1 MSFSRCHHLTR
12 ALLRL
17 VPLAL
22 LLAGCASPPRT
33 TTPLHVA
40 VSSTGMVTYRDSQ
53 FRAEQLPGRLAK
65 NGVSVDQEIR
75 LHVEDTRQ
83 TGLMAQLRDVLLR
96 NGYKHILF
104 VTETRAMSEV
114 SGQPETRT
122 ATPVRAPIA
131 VTPTP

>member
-1 MSFSRCHHLTR
+1 
-12 ALLRL
+12 
-17 VPLAL
+17 
-22 LLAGCASPPRT
+22 
-33 TTPLHVA
+33 
-40 VSSTGMVTYRDSQ
+40 MVTYRDSQ

-65 NGVSVDQEIR
+65 SGVSVDQEIR

-131 VTPTP
+131 VAPTP